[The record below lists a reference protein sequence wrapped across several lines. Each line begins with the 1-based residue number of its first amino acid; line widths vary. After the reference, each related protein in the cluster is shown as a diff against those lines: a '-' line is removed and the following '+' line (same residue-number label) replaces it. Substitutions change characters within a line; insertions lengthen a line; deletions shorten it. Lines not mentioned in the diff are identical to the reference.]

1 MNNTRRKAIRKSI
14 QDINEI
20 IPRINALADSLKSI
34 VTDVEII
41 KADIECIQYD
51 EEDARDNIPESLQDS
66 ERYWASDEACD
77 NLSDA
82 VTELEDILDNLDIS
96 FDEAIEY
103 LNGAKE

>member
-20 IPRINALADSLKSI
+20 IPLADSLKSI

-51 EEDARDNIPESLQDS
+51 EEDARDNIPENLQDS
-66 ERYWASDEACD
+66 ERYWASNEACD
-77 NLSDA
+77 TLSDA
-82 VTELEDILDNLDIS
+82 VTELEDPLDNLDVS